1 MHDVFAVVP
10 QLELK
15 LAYSITPRWTARVG
29 YDLLYWSRVAR
40 PGEQINTAFNP
51 AQLSGVSVPS
61 TFRFQESGLFIQ
73 GVSCGAEFRY

>member
-1 MHDVFAVVP
+1 
-10 QLELK
+10 
-15 LAYSITPRWTARVG
+15 
-29 YDLLYWSRVAR
+29 VAR

-51 AQLSGVSVPS
+51 VQLSGVAVPS